1 MQKKGTPKKRSAK
14 RVKKMVVTQDNKFV
28 YAKYNMSANEMKFFM
43 WIVGQI

>member
-1 MQKKGTPKKRSAK
+1 MKTQGKTRIAKKNE
-14 RVKKMVVTQDNKFV
+14 KMVVTQDNKFV